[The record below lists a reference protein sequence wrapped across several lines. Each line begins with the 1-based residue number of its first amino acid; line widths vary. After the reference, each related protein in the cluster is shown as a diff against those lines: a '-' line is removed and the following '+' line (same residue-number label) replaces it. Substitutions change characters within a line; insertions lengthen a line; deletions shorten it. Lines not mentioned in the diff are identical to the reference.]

1 MIRDFQILSK
11 IGEGSYSSVY
21 KVRRLTDNKTYAL
34 KKVKLLNLKEKEK
47 DNALNEIRLLASI
60 NHPNVIS
67 YKEAFWEKKANC
79 LWWVATNRNFSF

>member
-79 LWWVATNRNFSF
+79 LW